1 MDFDFEAI
9 APLVLSY
16 AVNLVSAI
24 VILILGWILAA
35 WLGRVSRRKLSASR
49 HIDPTLAPMIA
60 AVVRYLT
67 LVIVLVAVLAQF
79 GIQTASILAVLG
91 AAGLAIGLAL
101 QGTLSNVASGVMLLV
116 IRPFNVGDYIDAN
129 GVAGTVLEI
138 GLFATTLETFDGVF
152 VLVPNTQLFSSAITN
167 YSRLPTRRIDVP
179 VGISYNDDVDR
190 ALTVGMD
197 ILTAD
202 ARVMTEKRPQV
213 MVMGLGESSVD
224 LNFRCWTRREDYWDL
239 LFDLQRAVKLRFD
252 AEGISIPF
260 PQRDLHLIPVA
271 PRAEG

>member
-60 AVVRYLT
+60 AVVRYLA

-138 GLFATTLETFDGVF
+138 GLFATALETFDGLF
-152 VLVPNTQLFSSAITN
+152 VLVPNTQLFGSAITN
-167 YSRLPTRRIDVP
+167 YSRLPDRRIDVP
-179 VGISYNDDVDR
+179 VGISYSDDVDK
-190 ALTVGMD
+190 ALAVGMD
-197 ILTAD
+197 ILKRD
-202 ARVMTEKRPQV
+202 ERVMTEKAPQV
-213 MVMGLGESSVD
+213 MVTGLGESSVD
-224 LNFRCWTRREDYWDL
+224 LNFRCWTKREDYWDL

-260 PQRDLHLIPVA
+260 PQRDLHLIQIA
-271 PRAEG
+271 PPAEK